1 VNHSSRRP
9 FQTFDDAYAYIAEFT
24 NYERM
29 AHISYTRKAFDLE
42 RVRTVLA
49 ELDHPDQDY
58 PIVHVAGTK
67 GKGSVC
73 AMVASILQQAGCC
86 VGLFS
91 KPHLVRLNER
101 ISINGR
107 EISDDAFVALMNR
120 IYPQLEGQRQSDNP
134 LTFFDLITILA
145 LAYFSREAV
154 DAVVLEVGLGG
165 RLDSTNV
172 VTPAV
177 SAITTIGYDHT
188 EQLGHTLEQIAREKA
203 GIIKPGCPVVSGV
216 SDPEAAEVIRDVA
229 RTQAAP
235 LHELGTDFELN
246 ASPDIGQFGI
256 RTWTAD
262 YPDLDLPL
270 VGAHQRRNAAV
281 AVGAVEALGDVEAL
295 SLSREA
301 VREGLGNIG
310 IRGRIERLS
319 TDPLVILDVAHNPD
333 SLRTLRETL
342 RESYPDINWVVLF
355 GTPADKDVDGNLR
368 EILPLASRLVFTT
381 TDNPRGTSPEE
392 CRRQADDID
401 PMVPSEVV
409 PELEPALHRALAL
422 ANEGDRGVCIAG
434 WFHMAGE
441 VAKLWS
447 AQRPLRRP

>member
-1 VNHSSRRP
+1 MNHSSRSP

-29 AHISYTRKAFDLE
+29 AHVSYTREAFDLE
-42 RVRTVLA
+42 RVRRVLA
-49 ELDHPDQDY
+49 ELDHPDEDY

-73 AMVASILQQAGCC
+73 AMVASILRQTGCR

-101 ISINGR
+101 VSVNGQ
-107 EISDDAFVALMNR
+107 EIRDDEFVDLMNR
-120 IYPQLEGQRQSDNP
+120 LYPYLEDQRQSDNP
-134 LTFFDLITILA
+134 PTFFDLITILA
-145 LAYFSREAV
+145 LTHFAQEEV

-203 GIIKPGCPVVSGV
+203 GIIKPGVPVVSGV
-216 SDPEAAEVIRDVA
+216 TDSEPADVIRDVA
-229 RTQAAP
+229 QTQAAP
-235 LHELGTDFELN
+235 LHELGTDLALD
-246 ASPDIGQFGI
+246 ASPDAGRFGI
-256 RTWTAD
+256 QTWTAE
-262 YPDLDLPL
+262 YPDVDLPL

-281 AVGAVEALGDVEAL
+281 AVGAVEALGEVEAH
-295 SLSREA
+295 SLSRKA
-301 VREGLGNIG
+301 VREGLSDLG

-319 TDPLVILDVAHNPD
+319 RDPLVILDVAHNPD

-342 RESYPDINWVVLF
+342 RESYPEINWVVLF

-368 EILPLASRLVFTT
+368 EVLPLAARVVFTT
-381 TDNPRGTSPEE
+381 TDNPRGASPKE
-392 CRRQADDID
+392 CRRRAQDID

-441 VAKLWS
+441 VAKLMS
-447 AQRPLRRP
+447 TGEH

>member
-1 VNHSSRRP
+1 MADANHPARGP
-9 FQTFDDAYAYIAEFT
+9 FRTFDDAYAYIAAFT

-29 AHISYTRKAFDLE
+29 AHISYTREAFDLD

-49 ELDHPDQDY
+49 ALDHPDETY

-73 AMVASILQQAGCC
+73 AMVASILQRAGYR
-86 VGLFS
+86 VGLFA

-101 ISINGR
+101 ISVNGT
-107 EISDDAFVALMNR
+107 EITDEQFVALMNR
-120 IYPQLEGQRQSDNP
+120 LHPHLEVQRETGNP
-134 LTFFDLITILA
+134 PTFFDLITILA
-145 LAYFSREAV
+145 LTHFSEEGV
-154 DAVVLEVGLGG
+154 DVVVLEVGLGG

-172 VTPAV
+172 ITPSV

-188 EQLGHTLEQIAREKA
+188 EQLGDTLEQIAREKA
-203 GIIKPGCPVVSGV
+203 GIIKPGVPVVSGV
-216 SDPEAAEVIRDVA
+216 TDAEPAGVIRDVA
-229 RTQAAP
+229 QAQAAP
-235 LHELGTDFELN
+235 LHELGADLELEGPRDG
-246 ASPDIGQFGI
+246 SRFGI
-256 RTWTAD
+256 RTWMAA

-270 VGAHQRRNAAV
+270 IGAHQRRNAAV
-281 AVGAVEALGDVEAL
+281 AVGALEALGEVE
-295 SLSREA
+295 SLSISRAA
-301 VREGLGNIG
+301 VQAGLRTVG

-319 TDPLVILDVAHNPD
+319 TDPLLILDVAHNPD

-342 RESYPDINWVVLF
+342 RASYPDVDWVVLF

-368 EILPLASRLVFTT
+368 EVLPLASRLVFTT
-381 TDNPRGTSPEE
+381 TANPRGTRPEA
-392 CRRQADDID
+392 CRRRADAID

-422 ANEGDRGVCIAG
+422 ANEGDRGVCVAG

-441 VAKLWS
+441 VAKLM
-447 AQRPLRRP
+447 ATGKH